1 MGANYGILHLAFNY
15 WVYFDLYTFSVL
27 KLIINSYWQNVILN
41 ADKNFADFRYTVT
54 ESALANKLKCTCLHP
69 A

>member
-27 KLIINSYWQNVILN
+27 KLIINSY
-41 ADKNFADFRYTVT
+41 
-54 ESALANKLKCTCLHP
+54 
-69 A
+69 